1 MDIDVFFLVCP
12 WSFLRRYYPYKVIK
26 NEEWFDSKEFQKVSP
41 LGTQHINFLGKYI
54 FEEKEINTEDGL
66 RPLKVETH

>member
-1 MDIDVFFLVCP
+1 M
-12 WSFLRRYYPYKVIK
+12 VIK
-26 NEEWFDSKEFQKVSP
+26 NEEWFDEKEFQKVSP

-66 RPLKVETH
+66 RPLKIETL